1 MVFMGNRYWVLR
13 HGKSIPNE
21 TGVIVSSMENG
32 KLEKY
37 KLASDGIDQAQ
48 LAGELF
54 LKELKE
60 NDIPLENVR
69 ICYSPFSRTTHTA
82 EVVASVLNI
91 SLEGPQCKVYED
103 LRERYFGPSFEL
115 QSHDKY
121 SEIWDLD
128 EKDPFMRP
136 EGGESVADVVSRL
149 TSALIQI
156 ESEFQ
161 GCAILIV
168 SHGDPLQ
175 ILQTILNA
183 VGKQVA
189 PDGDDLASRIK
200 AIKISSVLSQHRKH
214 ALLTGQ
220 LRAVV

>member
-1 MVFMGNRYWVLR
+1 
-13 HGKSIPNE
+13 
-21 TGVIVSSMENG
+21 MEYG

-37 KLASDGIDQAQ
+37 KLAAEGINQAQ

-60 NDIPLENVR
+60 NGVPLENVR

-82 EVVASVLNI
+82 EVVASVLNL
-91 SLEGPQCKVYED
+91 SLEGSQCKVYED
-103 LRERYFGPSFEL
+103 LRERYFGPTFEL

-128 EKDPFMRP
+128 AKDPFMKP

-149 TSALIQI
+149 TSALVQI

-161 GCAILIV
+161 GSITTPKARIADWTTPSSSLSADHIEGNRWLI
-168 SHGDPLQ
+168 
-175 ILQTILNA
+175 
-183 VGKQVA
+183 
-189 PDGDDLASRIK
+189 
-200 AIKISSVLSQHRKH
+200 
-214 ALLTGQ
+214 
-220 LRAVV
+220 